1 MSWGVNK
8 RDRAQKLRLHTAVGA
23 FLLYGIGVRF
33 RAAGTLAE
41 GGVCIPQ
48 ADGDSSLDLLA
59 MLIGPDAGEGLDQ
72 SGLAVID
79 MAHHADVYLRL
90 EDGSLFCPGIGI

>member
-1 MSWGVNK
+1 
-8 RDRAQKLRLHTAVGA
+8 
-23 FLLYGIGVRF
+23 
-33 RAAGTLAE
+33 
-41 GGVCIPQ
+41 
-48 ADGDSSLDLLA
+48 
-59 MLIGPDAGEGLDQ
+59 MLIGPDAREGLDQ